1 MHDIRFYDE
10 VFFVFCCRHSFVLS
24 FFLCNIFFFVLVSL
38 FLVRDF
44 FPSRNEF
51 PSTKY
56 LDQFT
61 LEPTEHFFVIRF
73 SFLLRFCHLSPTHV
87 FFLLFFS
94 WLWEEMEDP
103 CNLNQSMDQRKCII
117 VYFNKKSIF
126 LRLFLLEISLLKFF
140 QFFCFVCSLFGFTF
154 NL

>member
-73 SFLLRFCHLSPTHV
+73 SFLVRFCHLSPTHV
-87 FFLLFFS
+87 FFFYCS
-94 WLWEEMEDP
+94 
-103 CNLNQSMDQRKCII
+103 SHG
-117 VYFNKKSIF
+117 YGKKWRTLVISIKAW
-126 LRLFLLEISLLKFF
+126 IK
-140 QFFCFVCSLFGFTF
+140 G
-154 NL
+154 NA